1 MCEQS
6 IKNTNKYNILT
17 SQWKYSL
24 NNIATRK
31 ITKLL
36 QFHKTMTK
44 ILQNEIASFVY
55 LFNRESTCLVTF
67 EVLEKSKLSY
77 AWH

>member
-1 MCEQS
+1 MYSSNLKIIDVCEQI
-6 IKNTNKYNILT
+6 IKNTNKYNSLT
-17 SQWKYSL
+17 SQRKYCL

-55 LFNRESTCLVTF
+55 LFNTF
-67 EVLEKSKLSY
+67 IEYLH
-77 AWH
+77 AW